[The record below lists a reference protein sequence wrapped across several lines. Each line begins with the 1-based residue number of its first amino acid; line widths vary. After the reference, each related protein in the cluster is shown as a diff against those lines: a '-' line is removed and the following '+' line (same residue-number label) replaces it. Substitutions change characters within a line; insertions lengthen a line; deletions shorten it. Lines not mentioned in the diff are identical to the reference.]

1 MFCMHT
7 LWYIFL
13 PPSQLLWNQQK
24 GINHFWPLQL
34 AFQFVGHKCQGG
46 PWCGCIQKESAWGKK
61 EAGTGD
67 LGATVWRSVTNTG
80 PSPVNTRSHTVTETH
95 RREQGGVCA
104 VAASAAPARLPLSL
118 LHCLLVVQNT
128 DREES
133 KISHFS
139 LNFQIAKIYMEI
151 LYACKSFKCDLGWK
165 ISLLIQ

>member
-1 MFCMHT
+1 MVYLFAPLPALVKPAERHQS
-7 LWYIFL
+7 FL
-13 PPSQLLWNQQK
+13 TITTCIS
-24 GINHFWPLQL
+24 ICWPQMSRRAMVWLHSERECL
-34 AFQFVGHKCQGG
+34 RKEGSRDRRPWGHCLEICYQHRAQPCQH
-46 PWCGCIQKESAWGKK
+46 QVTHSYRDTQTR
-61 EAGTGD
+61 AGR
-67 LGATVWRSVTNTG
+67 TVW
-80 PSPVNTRSHTVTETH
+80 
-95 RREQGGVCA
+95 A